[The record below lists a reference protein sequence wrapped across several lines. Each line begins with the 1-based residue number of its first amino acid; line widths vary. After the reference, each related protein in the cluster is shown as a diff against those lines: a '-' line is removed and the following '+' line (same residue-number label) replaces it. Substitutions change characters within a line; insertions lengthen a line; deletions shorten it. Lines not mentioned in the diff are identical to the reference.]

1 MLSKTFFR
9 DNVKFVLLDENNDC
23 SSDAKMFSNDNC
35 FVEVR
40 IKKAILQDLLDYA
53 YSILNGSSTTIPDIY
68 MTEREIEVLKYL
80 CEGLNNQQI
89 SELLHIS
96 IHTTKAHIH
105 SIFTKLCVQGR
116 TQAAVKAIQNH
127 LIVL

>member
-1 MLSKTFFR
+1 MLSKAFFR
-9 DNVKFVLLDENNDC
+9 DNVKFVLLDENDES
-23 SSDAKMFSNDNC
+23 SSDDNFISNENC
-35 FVEVR
+35 YIEVR
-40 IKKAILQDLLDYA
+40 LKKAILQDLLDYA
-53 YSILNGSSTTIPDIY
+53 SSILNDSSTPINDIY

-116 TQAAVKAIQNH
+116 TQAAVKAIKTH
-127 LIVL
+127 IIGL

>member
-1 MLSKTFFR
+1 MLSKAFFR
-9 DNVKFVLLDENNDC
+9 DNVKFVLLDDNDES
-23 SSDAKMFSNDNC
+23 SSDAKFFSNENC
-35 FVEVR
+35 YIEVR
-40 IKKAILQDLLDYA
+40 LKKAILQDLLDYA
-53 YSILNGSSTTIPDIY
+53 SSILNDSSTPINDIY

-116 TQAAVKAIQNH
+116 TQAAVKAIKTH
-127 LIVL
+127 LIGL